1 MTDTQNITAAA
12 SALLVK
18 LAAMA
23 PKGYGKGASEFI
35 CTEML
40 SKRENGTLTG
50 LKKKGLLSTSVSK
63 AADKSSLLICFT
75 EAGLELVAK
84 LTAPVAEEAPAA
96 AEEEAPA
103 VEAVEEAPAA
113 PEEAAAEAVEETPA
127 APEEAPAAEAVEEAP
142 AKKGKGRPR
151 KEKAEKKPKTAEE
164 IAEARMRGVM
174 ALFSPLP
181 PAGTVLETEYK
192 GKKYKAILREN
203 GACEFGGTTY
213 ISLSA
218 AARAITGRKVVSGRK
233 FFKVPSRLLVGP
245 NAQA

>member
-96 AEEEAPA
+96 AE
-103 VEAVEEAPAA
+103 EEAPAA

>member
-1 MTDTQNITAAA
+1 MKSFSFLDIS
-12 SALLVK
+12 SARN
-18 LAAMA
+18 
-23 PKGYGKGASEFI
+23 
-35 CTEML
+35 
-40 SKRENGTLTG
+40 KR
-50 LKKKGLLSTSVSK
+50 
-63 AADKSSLLICFT
+63 SS
-75 EAGLELVAK
+75 
-84 LTAPVAEEAPAA
+84 
-96 AEEEAPA
+96 
-103 VEAVEEAPAA
+103 PAA

-127 APEEAPAAEAVEEAP
+127 APEEAPAAEAVEEAS

>member
-113 PEEAAAEAVEETPA
+113 PEEAAAEAVEE
-127 APEEAPAAEAVEEAP
+127 AP

-192 GKKYKAILREN
+192 GKKFKVTLCEN

>member
-113 PEEAAAEAVEETPA
+113 SEEAAAEAVEETPA

>member
-1 MTDTQNITAAA
+1 MLNFARVQTTNPKKTKMTDTQNITAAA

-113 PEEAAAEAVEETPA
+113 PEEAAAEAVEE
-127 APEEAPAAEAVEEAP
+127 AP

>member
-113 PEEAAAEAVEETPA
+113 PEEAAAEAVEETPS

>member
-113 PEEAAAEAVEETPA
+113 PEEAAAEAVEE
-127 APEEAPAAEAVEEAP
+127 AP

>member
-113 PEEAAAEAVEETPA
+113 PEEAASEAVEETPA

-192 GKKYKAILREN
+192 GKKFKVTLCEN